1 MVGCALFPTRLGDCG
16 LAWDDAHVTAVLLA
30 AASIDATHA
39 ALRRRAGGAAQT
51 PPPWPAF
58 VQHAVASMQALL
70 RGEPADL
77 NAVPIDLDRIDP
89 FERRVYEA
97 ARRLRPG
104 QTCTYGDI
112 AHALGDPES
121 ARAVGAALG
130 RNPWPLLVP
139 CHRVLGAGGKLVG
152 FSAPGG
158 VETKRR
164 LLALEAETAAAPG
177 RLL

>member
-1 MVGCALFPTRLGDCG
+1 MAGHALFPTRLGDCG
-16 LAWDDAHVTAVLLA
+16 LAWDDAHVTAVLLP
-30 AASIDATHA
+30 AASIDATRA
-39 ALRRRAGGAAQT
+39 ALRRRSGAAAET

-58 VQHAVASMQALL
+58 VQHAVTAMQALL

-77 NAVPIDLDRIDP
+77 TAVPIDLERIDL

-97 ARRLRPG
+97 ARRLPPG
-104 QTCTYGDI
+104 RTCTYGDI
-112 AHALGDPES
+112 ARGLGDPAG

-164 LLALEAETAAAPG
+164 LLALEAEMATAPG